1 MGFSKNNMF
10 SPGRQAFLLYN
21 DLNPPFEYLSFPLP
35 LPFFVPSLFIL
46 EILILIFCIR
56 MECFCVTYEG
66 KNSRTVV
73 QTFRQ
78 EGYSV
83 TF

>member
-35 LPFFVPSLFIL
+35 LPFLSLLF
-46 EILILIFCIR
+46 
-56 MECFCVTYEG
+56 
-66 KNSRTVV
+66 
-73 QTFRQ
+73 
-78 EGYSV
+78 YS
-83 TF
+83 